1 MKVKRRLDVDSEL
14 IEKSKKYV
22 AKKLHRR
29 GDFISGQFAVDF
41 VLKEVLNG

>member
-1 MKVKRRLDVDSEL
+1 MKVKSRLDVDSEL
-14 IEKSKKYV
+14 IAKAKKYT
-22 AKKLHRR
+22 AKKLNRR